1 MTAHD
6 LALDYFQN
14 QFDKPTSLEVGRSV
28 LLAVP
33 SAVRDWKPA

>member
-6 LALDYFQN
+6 LALDYFQI
-14 QFDKPTSLEVGRSV
+14 GRSV